1 MATIQVNAM
10 GEPCPIPVVK
20 ATNALREMKEPGIL
34 EVLVDNDVAVQ
45 NLLRMASG
53 KGLEARSEETGE
65 KQFTVTIAVNAVLDA
80 AQASDIPAC
89 APQGDTVVVI
99 SSSGMGSGSDEL
111 GKTLM
116 KAFIYALSQQEVL
129 PRCILLY
136 NGGAYVSTEGSASLE
151 DLRHLQEQG
160 VEILTCGTCLDFYGL
175 KDKLAVGGIT
185 NMYSIVEKLNTAGRI
200 VRP

>member
-1 MATIQVNAM
+1 MVKVNVNAM
-10 GEPCPIPVVK
+10 GDPCPIPVVK
-20 ATNALREMKEPGIL
+20 ATNALREMKEPGVL
-34 EVLVDNDVAVQ
+34 EVLVDNEVAVQ

-53 KGLEARSEETGE
+53 KGLEAKSQETGE
-65 KQFTVTIAVNAVLDA
+65 KQFTVTIAVNAVPDTP
-80 AQASDIPAC
+80 QGSDVPAC

-99 SSSGMGSGSDEL
+99 SSAGMGSGSDEL

-129 PRCILLY
+129 PRAILLY
-136 NGGAYVSTEGSASLE
+136 NGGAFVSTEGSASLE
-151 DLRHLQEQG
+151 DLLHMQEQG

-185 NMYSIVEKLNTAGRI
+185 NMYSIVEKLSTAGRI
-200 VRP
+200 IRP